1 MPLIKDESD
10 LMQNITRLPA
20 RAVHSIKNPN
30 LTHFIIY
37 GMILGLGCGLFFGEY
52 AERLRIIGDI
62 YIGLLQMTVLPY
74 IVFSLI
80 ANIGRLSF
88 FQAQLLAKRGLF
100 ILSMLWTIGLF
111 TVFCM
116 ALALPE
122 FAGGSFF
129 SSLLIEPPV
138 SIDVLS
144 LFIPSNPFH
153 SLASNSV
160 PAVVLFSLLFGIAC
174 IGYEHRSDLLDL
186 FEQAAQ
192 VLLRVN
198 HLIIKLTPLG
208 VFGVTASASGT
219 LTLGEFE
226 RVQAYIIMLFC
237 STLLITLWI
246 LPVLVSCCTPFSYR
260 RILSASRDALL
271 TTFVV
276 GSTFVVIP
284 LLIDAV
290 DRLFRHHVSPDS
302 AHARIPDLALPLA
315 YPFPDMGKVLNLFF
329 ILFAAWFYGH
339 PLDWADYPTLF
350 ITGVFL
356 SFGKLISAIPFLL
369 EIFHIPGDIFQL
381 FVAVGELC
389 RRFADVV
396 SSMGLM
402 TFTILT
408 TASITHVLK
417 LQWWRLFHAGVISL
431 VLMAVTVFGIHQY
444 LTMALKDVRQS
455 DNLILQMHL
464 RKSGIKTTVLS
475 ASVPNPV
482 PLKPGQ
488 GLLDR
493 IRERRLIR
501 VGFNSDSL
509 PYSFFNASNELVG
522 FDIDLIHELAEDLGV
537 GIEFVPYDSGYLLQ
551 ELEADHFDIALSGI
565 TANVSLLAS
574 TRVIYTI
581 PYLEANLA
589 LVVPDH
595 LRKAYSSEESVRAM
609 GPVRVGVRKDS
620 YLKKRIEEHFPN
632 LQVDELDTEA
642 EFFSIE
648 SFRQEALVTTAE
660 GGSAWTL
667 LYPGFAVV
675 NPLKHKE
682 GAPLVFAVAGHDF
695 QLEKYL
701 DTWIEIKQ
709 MDGSIK
715 HLYDYW
721 ILGNLPRHSHPRWSV
736 IRNVLHWVE

>member
-1 MPLIKDESD
+1 
-10 LMQNITRLPA
+10 MQKIIQLSE
-20 RAVHSIKNPN
+20 RAFSTVKNPN

-37 GMILGLGCGLFFGEY
+37 GMLLGLASGLFLGEY
-52 AERLRIIGDI
+52 AEHLKIIGDI

-88 FQAQLLAKRGLF
+88 FQAHLLAKRGLL
-100 ILSMLWTIGLF
+100 ILLLLWSIGIV
-111 TVFCM
+111 TVFSM
-116 ALALPE
+116 ALGLPE
-122 FAGGSFF
+122 FEGGSFF
-129 SSLLIEPPV
+129 STLLIEPPA
-138 SIDVLS
+138 SIDVVK
-144 LFIPSNPFH
+144 LFIPSNPFR

-174 IGYEHRSDLLDL
+174 IGYEHRNTLLEL
-186 FEQAAQ
+186 FEYAAQ

-198 HLIIKLTPLG
+198 HLIIKLTPIG

-226 RVQAYIIMLFC
+226 RVQAYILMLFA
-237 STLLITLWI
+237 SALLITLWI
-246 LPVLVSCCTPFSYR
+246 LPMLISCCTPFSYR
-260 RILSASRDALL
+260 RIWNASRDALL
-271 TTFVV
+271 TAFVV

-290 DRLFRHHVSPDS
+290 DRLFRQHVSPDS

-329 ILFAAWFYGH
+329 VLFAAWFYGH
-339 PLDWADYPTLF
+339 PLDWADYPVLF

-356 SFGKLISAIPFLL
+356 SFGKLVTAIPFLL
-369 EIFHIPGDIFQL
+369 ELFQIPGDIFQL

-396 SSMGLM
+396 GSMGLM

-417 LQWWRLFHAGVISL
+417 PQWWRLLRTGIFSL
-431 VLMAVTVFGIHQY
+431 VLLTAAAFGIHQY
-444 LTMALKDVRQS
+444 LSLVLKDAQGS
-455 DNLILQMHL
+455 DNVILQMHL
-464 RKSGIKTTVLS
+464 QNRGIATKVLT

-482 PLKPGQ
+482 PLKSGQ

-501 VGFNSDSL
+501 IGFNRDSL
-509 PYSFFNASNELVG
+509 PYSFFNASHELVG
-522 FDIDLIHELAEDLGV
+522 FDIDLIHELAKDLDV
-537 GIEFVPYDSGYLLQ
+537 GIEFVPYDTEYFLQ
-551 ELEADHFDIALSGI
+551 ELGADHFDIALSGI

-581 PYLEANLA
+581 PYLEANMA

-595 LRKAYSSEESVRAM
+595 LRKVYSSEESIRAL
-609 GPVRVGVRKDS
+609 GHIRVGVRKDS
-620 YLKKRIEEHFPN
+620 YLKNRIEEHFPN

-642 EFFSIE
+642 EFFAIE
-648 SFRQEALVTTAE
+648 SFRQQALVTTAE

-675 NPLKHKE
+675 NPLEHKE

-701 DTWIEIKQ
+701 DTWIAIKQ
-709 MDGSIK
+709 MDGSIN

-721 ILGNLPRHSHPRWSV
+721 ILGKLPRYSQPRWSV

>member
-1 MPLIKDESD
+1 MKKIA
-10 LMQNITRLPA
+10 QWPA
-20 RAVHSIKNPN
+20 WAVHTVKNPN

-37 GMILGLGCGLFFGEY
+37 GMMLGLGCGLFLGEY
-52 AERLRIIGDI
+52 AERLKIIGDI

-88 FQAQLLAKRGLF
+88 FQAQLLAKRGL
-100 ILSMLWTIGLF
+100 LLLLLLWAIGLV

-116 ALALPE
+116 ALALPAFE
-122 FAGGSFF
+122 GGAFF
-129 SSLLIEPPV
+129 STLLIEPPY
-138 SIDVLS
+138 SIDVLD
-144 LFIPSNPFH
+144 LFIPSNPFR

-174 IGYEHRSDLLDL
+174 IGYQQRSDLLNL
-186 FEQAAQ
+186 FEHAAQ

-198 HLIIKLTPLG
+198 HLIIKLTPIG

-226 RVQAYIIMLFC
+226 RVQAYIFMLFG

-246 LPVLVSCCTPFSYR
+246 LPTLISCCTPFSYR
-260 RILSASRDALL
+260 RILQVSQDALL

-276 GSTFVVIP
+276 GSTFIVIP

-290 DRLFRHHVSPDS
+290 DRLFRHHVSPAS

-329 ILFAAWFYGH
+329 ILFAAWFYGR
-339 PLDWADYPTLF
+339 PLDWSDYPVLF

-356 SFGKLISAIPFLL
+356 SFGKLVTAIPFLL
-369 EIFHIPGDIFQL
+369 EMFHIPGDIFQL
-381 FVAVGELC
+381 FIAVGELC

-396 SSMGLM
+396 GSMGLM

-408 TASITHVLK
+408 TASITQVLK
-417 LQWWRLFHAGVISL
+417 LQWWRLFHVGIISL
-431 VLMAVTVFGIHQY
+431 ALMAVTVFGIRQY
-444 LTMALKDVRQS
+444 LELALKDVRPN

-464 RKSGIKTTVLS
+464 RNSGIETRVLN

-482 PLKPGQ
+482 PLKSGQ

-509 PYSFFNASNELVG
+509 PYSFFNASDELVG

-574 TRVIYTI
+574 TRVIYTTS
-581 PYLEANLA
+581 YLEANLA

-595 LRKAYSSEESVRAM
+595 LRKAFSSEKSIRAL
-609 GPVRVGVRKDS
+609 GPIRVGVRKDS

-642 EFFSIE
+642 EFFAIE

-667 LYPGFAVV
+667 LYPGYTVV
-675 NPLKHKE
+675 NPLEHKE
-682 GAPLVFAVAGHDF
+682 GTPLVFAVAGHDF

-701 DTWIEIKQ
+701 DTWIAIKQ
-709 MDGSIK
+709 MDGSISQ
-715 HLYDYW
+715 LYDYW
-721 ILGNLPRHSHPRWSV
+721 ILGKLPRHSRPRWSV

>member
-1 MPLIKDESD
+1 M
-10 LMQNITRLPA
+10 
-20 RAVHSIKNPN
+20 IKNFN
-30 LTHFIIY
+30 LTHFIVL
-37 GMILGLGCGLFFGEY
+37 GMLLGLGCGLFLGEY
-52 AERLRIIGDI
+52 AEHLKIIGVI
-62 YIGLLQMTVLPY
+62 YIGLLQMTVLHY

-80 ANIGRLSF
+80 ANIGQLSF
-88 FQAQLLAKRGLF
+88 FQANLLAKRG
-100 ILSMLWTIGLF
+100 ILILILLWTIGIVM
-111 TVFCM
+111 VFSM

-122 FAGGSFF
+122 FKGGAFF
-129 SSLLIEPPV
+129 STLLIEPPY
-138 SIDVLS
+138 SIDVVD
-144 LFIPSNPFH
+144 LFVPSNPFR
-153 SLASNSV
+153 SLANNSV

-174 IGYEHRSDLLDL
+174 IGYEHRSSLLNL
-186 FEQAAQ
+186 FKYTAQ

-198 HLIIKLTPLG
+198 HLIIKLTPIG

-226 RVQAYIIMLFC
+226 RVQAYIIMLFV
-237 STLLITLWI
+237 STLFITLWI
-246 LPVLVSCCTPFSYR
+246 LPMLIASCTPFGYR
-260 RILSASRDALL
+260 RILNASRDALL

-315 YPFPDMGKVLNLFF
+315 YPFPDLGKVLNLYF

-339 PLDWADYPTLF
+339 PLEWTDYPVLF
-350 ITGVFL
+350 FTGVFM
-356 SFGKLISAIPFLL
+356 SFGKLITAIPFLL
-369 EIFHIPGDIFQL
+369 EMFQIPGDIFQL

-396 SSMGLM
+396 GSMGLM
-402 TFTILT
+402 TFTILS

-417 LQWWRLFHAGVISL
+417 LQWWHLFQVGIISL
-431 VLMAVTVFGIHQY
+431 VLLVVTVFGVHQY
-444 LTMALKDVRQS
+444 LNMALKGSRHS
-455 DNLILQMHL
+455 NNLIMQMHL
-464 RKSGIKTTVLS
+464 QNSGIATTVLS
-475 ASVPNPV
+475 ASVPNPK

-493 IRERRLIR
+493 IRDRGLIR
-501 VGFNSDSL
+501 IGFNRNSL

-537 GIEFVPYDSGYLLQ
+537 GIEFVPYDTEYLLQ

-565 TANVSLLAS
+565 TANVGLLAS
-574 TRVIYTI
+574 TRVLYTI

-595 LRKAYSSEESVRAM
+595 LIKAYSNENSIRELGR
-609 GPVRVGVRKDS
+609 VRVGVKKDS
-620 YLKKRIEEHFPN
+620 YLKSRIEEHFPN

-642 EFFSIE
+642 EFFAIE
-648 SFRQEALVTTAE
+648 SFRQEVLVTTAE

-675 NPLKHKE
+675 NPLEHKE

-709 MDGSIK
+709 MNGSIN

-721 ILGNLPRHSHPRWSV
+721 ILGKQHRDKKPRWSV

>member
-1 MPLIKDESD
+1 MKKIA
-10 LMQNITRLPA
+10 QWPA
-20 RAVHSIKNPN
+20 WAVHTVKNPN

-37 GMILGLGCGLFFGEY
+37 GMMLGLGCGLFLGEY
-52 AERLRIIGDI
+52 AERLKIIGDI

-88 FQAQLLAKRGLF
+88 FQAQLLAKRGL
-100 ILSMLWTIGLF
+100 LLLLLLWAIGLV

-116 ALALPE
+116 ALALPAFE
-122 FAGGSFF
+122 GGAFF
-129 SSLLIEPPV
+129 STLLIEPPY
-138 SIDVLS
+138 SIDVLD
-144 LFIPSNPFH
+144 LFIPSNPFR

-174 IGYEHRSDLLDL
+174 IGYQQRTDLLNL
-186 FEQAAQ
+186 FEHAAQ

-198 HLIIKLTPLG
+198 HLIIKLTPIG

-226 RVQAYIIMLFC
+226 RVQAYIFMLFG

-246 LPVLVSCCTPFSYR
+246 LPTLISCCTPFSYR
-260 RILSASRDALL
+260 RILQASQDALL

-290 DRLFRHHVSPDS
+290 DRLFRHHVSPAS

-329 ILFAAWFYGH
+329 ILFAAWFYGR
-339 PLDWADYPTLF
+339 PLDWADYPVLF

-356 SFGKLISAIPFLL
+356 SFGKLVTAIPFLL
-369 EIFHIPGDIFQL
+369 EMFQIPGDIFQL
-381 FVAVGELC
+381 FIAVGELC

-396 SSMGLM
+396 GSMGLM

-408 TASITHVLK
+408 TASITQVLK
-417 LQWWRLFHAGVISL
+417 LQWWRLFHVGIISL
-431 VLMAVTVFGIHQY
+431 ALMAVTVFGIRQY
-444 LTMALKDVRQS
+444 LELALKDVRPN

-464 RKSGIKTTVLS
+464 RKSGIETRVLNT
-475 ASVPNPV
+475 SVPNPV
-482 PLKPGQ
+482 PLKSGQ

-509 PYSFFNASNELVG
+509 PYSFFNASDELVG

-574 TRVIYTI
+574 TRVIYTT

-595 LRKAYSSEESVRAM
+595 LRKAFSSEKSIRAL
-609 GPVRVGVRKDS
+609 GPIRVGVRKDS

-642 EFFSIE
+642 EFFAIE

-667 LYPGFAVV
+667 LYPGYTVV
-675 NPLKHKE
+675 NPLEHKE

-701 DTWIEIKQ
+701 DTWIAIKQ
-709 MDGSIK
+709 MDGSITQ
-715 HLYDYW
+715 LYDYW
-721 ILGNLPRHSHPRWSV
+721 ILGKLPRDSRPRWSV